1 MFVKLCRTWTMVFL
15 LLVVGLCSAQW
26 TAPKRGAVRQVR
38 VPQTRNF
45 QRDAHPGAQYAG
57 LDSLEL
63 NEGREDDDVRE
74 TNVEESSGE
83 NSDNSFSTGTDA
95 DEDSAFSDEQ
105 GQVQEGIG
113 DEVAREGSADEA
125 HDEARGYAYAVEFI
139 EPREGDVISSTPFR
153 VTMQTTGFSVPSDGE
168 ILLTMTYPGRGQDI
182 RVLQSTEFRSWNI
195 VGGDFTITGASCYM
209 L

>member
-1 MFVKLCRTWTMVFL
+1 MVLL

-63 NEGREDDDVRE
+63 NEQREDDDARE
-74 TNVEESSGE
+74 TNVEGSSGE
-83 NSDNSFSTGTDA
+83 DSDNSFSTGADD
-95 DEDSAFSDEQ
+95 DEDSASSDEHPL
-105 GQVQEGIG
+105 QEGIG
-113 DEVAREGSADEA
+113 DEVAQEGSVDEA
-125 HDEARGYAYAVEFI
+125 NDEARGYAYAVEFI
-139 EPREGDVISSTPFR
+139 EPRDGDVISSTPFR
-153 VTMQTTGFSVPSDGE
+153 VTMQTTGGFSVPADGE

-209 L
+209 LY